1 MDSNT
6 ITSATKIRPDKNCN
20 SYQTGTKYLT
30 ADLID
35 YYIWNGSALGAA
47 ISCPACGNQP

>member
-6 ITSATKIRPDKNCN
+6 ITSATKIWSDKNCN
-20 SYQTGTKYLT
+20 SLQTGTKYLT

-35 YYIWNGSALGAA
+35 YYTWNGSALGVAT
-47 ISCPACGNQP
+47 SCPSCGNQP